1 MNSITLLGRIGR
13 DPETRTFEN
22 GSVTSFSLATSE
34 SFKDKNG
41 DRQEKTEW
49 HNVSFWGKQGE
60 LIAKYFKKGDP
71 ILMNGK
77 LTYREYEKEGVKRT
91 ISEVIG
97 QGFEFVPK
105 SSGTLQ
111 NASAQLDENSV
122 DEDDLPF

>member
-34 SFKDKNG
+34 VFKDKNG

-49 HNVSFWGKQGE
+49 HNISFWGKQGE

-71 ILMNGK
+71 ILMNGR
-77 LTYREYEKEGVKRT
+77 LTYREYKEEGVRRI
-91 ISEVIG
+91 ISEIVG
-97 QGFEFVPK
+97 KSFEFLPK
-105 SSGTLQ
+105 SSGVAQ
-111 NASAQLDENSV
+111 NASEVVDNSNN
-122 DEDDLPF
+122 EDDLPF